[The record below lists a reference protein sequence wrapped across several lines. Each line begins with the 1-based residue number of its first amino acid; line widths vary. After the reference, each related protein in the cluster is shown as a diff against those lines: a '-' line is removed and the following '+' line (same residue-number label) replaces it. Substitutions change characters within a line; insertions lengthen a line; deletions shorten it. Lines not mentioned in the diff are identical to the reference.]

1 MAKYKRY
8 DYSQTMLVPVSLEE
22 QLMPGTLEFAIHTLV
37 ETRMDMSGFAE
48 RFSNDET
55 GRTAYDPKI
64 LLKVVLLGYSRGMIS
79 SRKLERACRENVVFM
94 ALTCG
99 QHPDHSTI
107 AAFVATMQEEIQPLF
122 RDVLLV
128 CDELGLLGGTEF
140 ALDGCRLPG
149 NASKKWSGTFSVLQ
163 DKKERLERRVQQL
176 LGEQVVADRQEDKDC
191 ADVTKRNKQVEQ
203 IQKQAERIERFLQEN
218 AAKPGTQYHEVKSN
232 ITDNESAMM
241 HTAHGAVQG
250 YNSQALVDAKQ
261 QVIVQG
267 EAFGWGQDH
276 YHVVPVIDGAK
287 QNLIAIGHAEDYFE
301 EVILSA
307 DTAYHSSAS
316 IKKCEDE
323 KIDAYIPDKDFRK
336 RDPRFAGK
344 VLSTARRRKQFSRKD
359 FHYDAAVDQYI
370 CPNGKR
376 LLLKTDKARAS
387 GMIYRRYCAQ
397 AQDCMVCTLRQGCIN
412 KKGEGKHKTLMIP
425 VAPEGRNYSQ
435 EMAAKIDTE
444 RGRKIYPRRTAIVEP
459 VFANLRI
466 QKLLNRFTLRGKLK
480 VNIQWLL
487 YCMVHNIEKIAHFG
501 YGFAPG

>member
-8 DYSQTMLVPVSLEE
+8 DYSQTVLLPVSLEE

-37 ETRMDMSGFAE
+37 ETRMDLSRFAE

-55 GRTAYDPKI
+55 GRTAYDPKL
-64 LLKVVLLGYSRGMIS
+64 LLKVVLLGYARGMIS
-79 SRKLERACRENVVFM
+79 SRKIERACRENVVFI

-107 AAFVATMQEEIQPLF
+107 AAFVSSMQEEIQPLF

-140 ALDGCRLPG
+140 ALDGCKLPG

-163 DKKERLERRVQQL
+163 GKKEKLERRVQQL
-176 LGEQVVADRQEDKDC
+176 LEEQVAADRNEGEDYPEG
-191 ADVTKRNKQVEQ
+191 TKRSRQVEQ
-203 IQKQAERIERFLQEN
+203 LQKQAERIARFLEEN
-218 AAKPGTQYHEVKSN
+218 TTKPGTQHKEVKSN

-241 HTAHGAVQG
+241 YTTHGSVQG
-250 YNSQALVDAKQ
+250 YNAQALVDAKQ

-267 EAFGWGQDH
+267 EAFGWGHDH
-276 YHVVPVIDGAK
+276 YHVAPVIDGAK
-287 QNLIAIGHAEDYFE
+287 DNMAAIGHAEDYFADTL
-301 EVILSA
+301 LSA
-307 DTAYHSSAS
+307 DTAYHSSES

-336 RDPRFAGK
+336 RDPRFFVQK
-344 VLSTARRRKQFSRKD
+344 RSTAQRRKQFSRED
-359 FHYDAAVDQYI
+359 FQYDETTDQYI

-376 LLLKTDKARAS
+376 LILQTSKFKVS
-387 GMIYRRYCAQ
+387 GIIYRRYYAQ
-397 AQDCMVCTLRQGCIN
+397 AQDCMACTLRQGCIN
-412 KKGEGKHKTLMIP
+412 KKGAGKRKTLMIP
-425 VAPEGRNYSQ
+425 VATEGRNYSK

-444 RGRKIYPRRTAIVEP
+444 RGRRIYPQRIAIVEP
-459 VFANLRI
+459 VFANIRI
-466 QKLLNRFTLRGKLK
+466 QKLLNRFTLRGKIK
-480 VNIQWLL
+480 VTIQWLL

-501 YGFAPG
+501 YDFAPG